1 MNKSMTGY
9 GQARFEDDQY
19 ALSVEVKT
27 LNSKFLD
34 TNIRLPKAFSNKELE
49 IRNIIGEKLERG
61 KVNLT
66 VEFLNK
72 KEATLKVNINK
83 SLFHQ
88 YYKNL
93 KSLADEVGSQNEDIF
108 RLSMQFPEVMETLE
122 DDVNKE
128 KEWKIIL
135 PIIES
140 AIQQCDDFRNKEGA
154 VLTSSLKNSVIS
166 IKQNLDQIKKLE
178 PERTA
183 KIKSRLT
190 DNLQEF
196 IAKEEVD
203 VNRLEQEIIYYIEKL
218 DINEEIVRLDSH
230 INYFIE
236 ILESEKSLGK
246 KMNFIG
252 QEMGREINTIGSKSN
267 DAPMQKLVVNM
278 KEELEKI
285 KEQILNLL

>member
-1 MNKSMTGY
+1 MTGY

-19 ALSVEVKT
+19 AISVEVKT

-34 TNIRLPKAFSNKELE
+34 TNIRLPKAFSDKELN
-49 IRNIIGEKLERG
+49 IRNLIGEKLERG

-66 VEFLNK
+66 IEFLNK

-83 SLFHQ
+83 NLFHQ
-88 YYKNL
+88 YYQIL
-93 KSLADEVGSQNEDIF
+93 KSLADEVDSHNEDIF
-108 RLSMQFPEVMETLE
+108 RLSMQFPEVMETIE
-122 DDVNKE
+122 DDANKE
-128 KEWKIIL
+128 KEWNIML
-135 PIIES
+135 PIVEK
-140 AIQQCDDFRNKEGA
+140 AIQQCDDFRSKEGA
-154 VLTSSLKNSVIS
+154 VLTDSLKDSVNS
-166 IKQNLDQIKKLE
+166 IKRNLDQIKILE

-196 IAKEEVD
+196 IAKEELD
-203 VNRLEQEIIYYIEKL
+203 TNRLEQEIIFYIEKL

-230 INYFIE
+230 INYFLE
-236 ILESEKSLGK
+236 ILESEKSMGK

-278 KEELEKI
+278 KEDLEKI